1 MIMTRLSVFGG
12 HYGLFHSTSMT
23 KHMMWKPGLQFICL
37 CHVLFVQMI
46 SFLAKEIPTQICI
59 QKEERNVVCL
69 FVQFVEETIEADEVW
84 RDDEMMVL
92 MIPKK
97 TRRKF
102 LWDDDQSITRFVRE
116 IRRRGSEHNTKNSSV
131 VTSSDS
137 SPETLEEYYD
147 EKCYI
152 VCSWIKKTKVV
163 TPPALLFLSWVSS
176 SWFCFGSSSS
186 SPLSLVSSCSSLV
199 LLSYPSSPLL
209 FWAIHVERCPSW
221 YNEVFD
227 SSSFLCS
234 ITAFFAMKH
243 ESPGFSRQLR
253 PGNVKKL
260 QE

>member
-152 VCSWIKKTKVV
+152 VCSWIKKDK
-163 TPPALLFLSWVSS
+163 S
-176 SWFCFGSSSS
+176 CY
-186 SPLSLVSSCSSLV
+186 SSCSSFPFVSQFFVV
-199 LLSYPSSPLL
+199 LLWV
-209 FWAIHVERCPSW
+209 FFVE
-221 YNEVFD
+221 
-227 SSSFLCS
+227 SSFFSLFLFISRASLIS
-234 ITAFFAMKH
+234 ILSSFILGHTCWEM
-243 ESPGFSRQLR
+243 PILI
-253 PGNVKKL
+253 
-260 QE
+260 